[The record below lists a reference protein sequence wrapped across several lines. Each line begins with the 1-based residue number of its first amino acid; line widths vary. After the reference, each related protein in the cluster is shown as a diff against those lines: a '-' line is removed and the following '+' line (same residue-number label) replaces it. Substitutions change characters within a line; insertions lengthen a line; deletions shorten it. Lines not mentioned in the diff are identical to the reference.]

1 MYNKLKFIVKKLE
14 HYLLNTLLIWL
25 AVLLYTKAPY
35 YKSFLTQET
44 IKTIFILAYSYT
56 IIGLIYYIIIPS
68 EKINPS
74 KGHIIFRSLKRVSKD
89 TWHYIKNFNSP
100 YRKSPKMEHHEKT
113 AILFLLVKIFFLPLM
128 LNFFYDN
135 FSYVKNNLSIFKNPL
150 SLLSVDAFNNILFP
164 VIVGIVFLIDTSWFC
179 FGYTFE
185 AGFLKNKVRSVEPTI
200 FGWAVA
206 IICYPPFNGIFT
218 KYVDWYANDNIEF
231 FTMNLT
237 FIVRI
242 ILVFLLIVYLSA
254 TLALG
259 TKCSNLTN
267 RGIVTR
273 GPYAIIRHPAYIS
286 KNLFWWVTI
295 LPVISW
301 PAAISASAWSL
312 IYYFRAVTEEKHL
325 LKDPE
330 YVAYYKKVKYRFI
343 PFIV

>member
-1 MYNKLKFIVKKLE
+1 
-14 HYLLNTLLIWL
+14 
-25 AVLLYTKAPY
+25 
-35 YKSFLTQET
+35 
-44 IKTIFILAYSYT
+44 
-56 IIGLIYYIIIPS
+56 
-68 EKINPS
+68 
-74 KGHIIFRSLKRVSKD
+74 
-89 TWHYIKNFNSP
+89 
-100 YRKSPKMEHHEKT
+100 MEHHEKT

-242 ILVFLLIVYLSA
+242 ILVFLLILILLLMIDS
-254 TLALG
+254 LFS
-259 TKCSNLTN
+259 CSS
-267 RGIVTR
+267 
-273 GPYAIIRHPAYIS
+273 PCS
-286 KNLFWWVTI
+286 
-295 LPVISW
+295 S
-301 PAAISASAWSL
+301 S
-312 IYYFRAVTEEKHL
+312 
-325 LKDPE
+325 
-330 YVAYYKKVKYRFI
+330 
-343 PFIV
+343 